1 MAKKDY
7 NSLSKEELIE
17 LVDKLESKKKYGL
30 VWDEERVPEKV
41 VMDCQQKLP
50 VLTEVSEKSITTNE
64 SEPTHIIIEG
74 DNYHS
79 LSVLSYTHKDKIDII
94 YIDPPYNTGN
104 KTEWKYN
111 DQYVDDNDNYRHS
124 KWLNMMGKRLELAKD
139 LIKPG
144 GSIFLSIG
152 DDEVANLKL
161 LCDKILG
168 LNNFITIM
176 SRIAKTASNKGKY
189 FAPSCDYV
197 LLYTK
202 QAEDL
207 NDDSFNQ
214 EVNSDLYKK
223 DDEDGLGMYRDDIAL
238 YQSSLD
244 PLRGCVNQ
252 RYFIQDPDGGLL
264 IPPGEIFPDE
274 KEDAAFVPPK
284 KKTDKVWRWSYATY
298 LQQKELLVFKATKTS
313 PLLDEN
319 GKQAKYNIYTKSYL
333 KERQKTGVKPRN
345 FLIEKEFLNRKGAD
359 YIKKMGISFDYSKP
373 KALIDYLFS
382 LSNANKDA
390 IILDFFAGSGTTGEV
405 VLDLNKK
412 DKGKRQFIVC
422 TNNEIGF
429 KEEKEFKKQNKLT
442 EEDYKLWI
450 KEGNPKYLEFLEA
463 NGVATSVCYPRI
475 KNVVKGY
482 KEISKAAKDIKG
494 KGNNIRYFQTSF
506 VPNSKNKDQLR
517 LNITKKCTEMLC
529 LKEGIFNLHKQ
540 ADDWQIFTYGG
551 KYLAVYYDFPNSSL
565 DELKEEMNKIEAEKV
580 LYCFTVSPHGLEE
593 ENFTDWKDI
602 RLEPIPQKILDVYKR
617 IFKK

>member
-50 VLTEVSEKSITTNE
+50 VLTEVSGKSITTNE
-64 SEPTHIIIEG
+64 NEPTHILIEG
-74 DNYHS
+74 DNFHS

-111 DQYVDDNDNYRHS
+111 DQYVDENDNYRHS

-152 DDEVANLKL
+152 DDEIANLKL

-168 LNNFITIM
+168 INNFITVM

-223 DDEDGLGMYRDDIAL
+223 DDEDGMGMYRDDIAL

-264 IPPGEIFPDE
+264 LPPGEIFPDE
-274 KEDAAFVPPK
+274 KEDAAFIPPN
-284 KKTDKVWRWSYATY
+284 KKTDKVWRWSYSTY
-298 LQQKELLVFKATKTS
+298 LQKKDLLVFKETKTS

-359 YIKKMGISFDYSKP
+359 YIKKMGISFNYSKP

-382 LSNANKDA
+382 LSNASKDA

-412 DKGKRQFIVC
+412 DKGSRQFIVC

-429 KEEKEFKKQNKLT
+429 KEEKEFKKQNKLS
-442 EEDYKLWI
+442 EEEYKKWM
-450 KEGNPKYLEFLEA
+450 KEENPKYLEFLEL

-494 KGNNIRYFQTSF
+494 KGNNLRYFKTSF

-529 LKEGIFNLHKQ
+529 LKEGIFNHFKESE
-540 ADDWQIFTYGG
+540 DWKIFTYGG

-565 DELKEEMNKIEAEKV
+565 DELKEEMNKLEADKV

-617 IFKK
+617 IFKN

>member
-50 VLTEVSEKSITTNE
+50 VLTEVSGKSITTNE
-64 SEPTHIIIEG
+64 NEPTHILIEG
-74 DNYHS
+74 DNFHS

-111 DQYVDDNDNYRHS
+111 DQYVDGNDNYRHS

-168 LNNFITIM
+168 VNNFITVM
-176 SRIAKTASNKGKY
+176 SRIAKTASNLGKF

-214 EVNSDLYKK
+214 DVNADLYKK
-223 DDEDGLGMYRDDIAL
+223 EDENGFYRDDIAF
-238 YQSSLD
+238 YQSSQKD
-244 PLRGCVNQ
+244 LRPNQ
-252 RYFIQDPDGGLL
+252 RYFVQCPDGSFV
-264 IPPGEIFPDE
+264 IPPGTTLPKYKNDGELVTQ
-274 KEDAAFVPPK
+274 KEG
-284 KKTDKVWRWSYATY
+284 DKRWRWAVATY
-298 LQQKELLVFKATKTS
+298 LQKQHLLVFKETKTS

-333 KERQKTGVKPRN
+333 NEREETGVKPRN
-345 FLIEKEFLNRKGAD
+345 FLIEKDFLNRKGAD
-359 YIKKMGISFDYSKP
+359 YIKKMGINFNYSKP
-373 KALIDYLFS
+373 KALIEYLFT
-382 LSNANKDA
+382 LSNADKDA

-412 DKGKRQFIVC
+412 DKGSRQFIVC

-429 KEEKEFKKQNKLT
+429 KEEKEFKKQNNLS
-442 EEDYKLWI
+442 EEEYKQWI
-450 KEGNPKYLEFLEA
+450 KEENPKYLEFAEA

-494 KGNNIRYFQTSF
+494 KGNNLRYFKTSF

-529 LKEGIFNLHKQ
+529 LKEGIFNRFKESE
-540 ADDWQIFTYGG
+540 DWKIFTYGG

-617 IFKK
+617 IFKN